1 MNIIKPI
8 LILAF
13 AALFVSCDDFLE
25 KNISGAKVGV
35 IAPVDNATVAAG
47 IVTFSWREI
56 DGATSYRITIVT
68 PNFES
73 AAQVVS
79 DTIVLRDS
87 LPRPFNIKTELA
99 AGNYQW
105 SIQGINSAYQTHESV
120 QSLFVKQEETEEEV
134 EP

>member
-8 LILAF
+8 LILSF
-13 AALFVSCDDFLE
+13 AAWFVSCDDFLE

-35 IAPVDNATVAAG
+35 IAPVDNATVTSG
-47 IVTFSWREI
+47 KVTFSWREV
-56 DGATSYRITIVT
+56 DGVTSYRITIVT

-73 AAQVVS
+73 AAQVIA

-87 LPRPFNIKTELA
+87 LPRPFNIKTELT

-105 SIQGINSAYQTHESV
+105 SIQGFNSAYQTQESI
-120 QSLFVKQEETEEEV
+120 QSLFVKQEETEQEV